1 MIIDHYLEQIQADGQ
16 TSAAAGIT
24 GFEVPHKRKVLRTY
38 YPRLLTQAKKNEE
51 EDEEDRSL
59 PHRSIGSRP
68 APAPIHLEINSSK
81 NKRLMID
88 LDRTIHKYSKG
99 YHDGTLYD
107 EPIPGA
113 KEALDILHDRG
124 YEIIIFT
131 ARCSSE
137 SKDRVSQ
144 MKSVKKW
151 LDNHGIYYDRITSD
165 KLPAFAYIDDLGIR
179 FKGNWRDTLRD
190 IIGTE
195 ITIKTKR
202 YISADNYAFY

>member
-1 MIIDHYLEQIQADGQ
+1 MIIDKYLEQIQADEQ
-16 TSAAAGIT
+16 TSAASGIT

-38 YPRLLTQAKKNEE
+38 YPRLLTEPKKE
-51 EDEEDRSL
+51 EDEEDESL
-59 PHRSIGSRP
+59 PHKAIGYQPSP
-68 APAPIHLEINSSK
+68 VPIHLEINSSK

-88 LDRTIHKYSKG
+88 FDRTIHKYSKG
-99 YHDGTLYD
+99 YYDGTIYD

-113 KEALDILHDRG
+113 KEALDILHNRG

-131 ARCSSE
+131 ARGSSE
-137 SKDRVSQ
+137 SEDRVSQ
-144 MKSVKKW
+144 LKAVEKW
-151 LDNHGIYYDRITSD
+151 LNNYGIYYDRITSE

-202 YISADNYAFY
+202 YISADDYAFY